1 MSLLQLLT
9 TGKSL
14 VGLKDSEPR
23 YRMTHERMF
32 PQFGPARN
40 PFCTTEKPDATR
52 AEACGRSEWAPVS
65 SQSKADKAKPL
76 PAHGPSVVPG
86 AAASKS
92 PALVLGSGHCNP
104 ADGVTSRAAA
114 LRTKW
119 TEKLRTLL
127 PRPAG
132 KKVRLTLPA
141 ATRPHVQGELALD
154 KIKVVRNDLSDAD
167 LEVVPAKLPAARAGI
182 TPASHAAEKTLLGGV
197 PRGRLS
203 GLFRMGR
210 T

>member
-40 PFCTTEKPDATR
+40 PFCTTEKPDAAR
-52 AEACGRSEWAPVS
+52 GEACGRTERAPAS
-65 SQSKADKAKPL
+65 SQPKADKASPL
-76 PAHGPSVVPG
+76 PAHGPACVPG

-92 PALVLGSGHCNP
+92 PALVLSSGHHNA
-104 ADGVTSRAAA
+104 ADGLTSRAAA

-119 TEKLRTLL
+119 TEKLRSLL
-127 PRPAG
+127 PRPVG
-132 KKVRLTLPA
+132 KTVRLTLPA
-141 ATRPHVQGELALD
+141 AARPHVQGELALE
-154 KIKVVRNDLSDAD
+154 KIKVVRNDLDRKS
-167 LEVVPAKLPAARAGI
+167 
-182 TPASHAAEKTLLGGV
+182 
-197 PRGRLS
+197 
-203 GLFRMGR
+203 
-210 T
+210 